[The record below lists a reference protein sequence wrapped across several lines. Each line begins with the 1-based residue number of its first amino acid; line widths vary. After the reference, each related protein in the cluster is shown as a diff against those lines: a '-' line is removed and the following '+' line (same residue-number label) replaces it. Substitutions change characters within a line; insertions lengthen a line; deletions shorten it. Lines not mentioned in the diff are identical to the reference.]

1 MNVIKNQLS
10 LSRLERV
17 SDLFYVFAL
26 LLLTY
31 TFADVPKGMESTR
44 ELWEFYL
51 THLETFTGF
60 LISFLI
66 IAYYWINH
74 QEYFAFFR
82 GTDKAHTFIELGY
95 LMILI
100 FMPFMNRFYEMYPA
114 SIVPKILLS
123 VDMLVLGLLQY
134 FSWSYGTKNRRL
146 IDETSPSDE
155 DISLIKKGMLVMPV
169 LALIAAITTLIYPY
183 LWEIV
188 MVVGPLVL
196 TVKKKVKS
204 KQS

>member
-1 MNVIKNQLS
+1 MKAIKNPLS

-31 TFADVPKGMESTR
+31 TFADVPAGMESTR
-44 ELWEFYL
+44 ELWDFYL
-51 THLETFTGF
+51 SHLESFIGF

-66 IAYYWINH
+66 VAYYWINH
-74 QEYFAFFR
+74 QEYFAFFK
-82 GTDKAHTFIELGY
+82 GTDKAHTFIELIF

-114 SIVPKILLS
+114 SIVPKLLLS
-123 VDMLVLGLLQY
+123 IDMIALGLLQY

-146 IDETSPSDE
+146 IDESNPSDE
-155 DISLIKKGMLVMPV
+155 DIKLIKHGMLVMPV
-169 LALIAAITTLIYPY
+169 LALVAGITTFLYPY

-204 KQS
+204 

>member
-1 MNVIKNQLS
+1 MKAIKNPLS

-31 TFADVPKGMESTR
+31 TFADVPAGMESTR
-44 ELWEFYL
+44 ELWDFYL
-51 THLETFTGF
+51 SHLESFIGF

-66 IAYYWINH
+66 VAYYWINH
-74 QEYFAFFR
+74 QEYFAFFK
-82 GTDKAHTFIELGY
+82 GTDKAHTFIELIF

-114 SIVPKILLS
+114 SIVPKLLLS
-123 VDMLVLGLLQY
+123 IDMIALGLLQY

-146 IDETSPSDE
+146 IDQSNPSDE
-155 DISLIKKGMLVMPV
+155 DIKFIKQGMLVMPV
-169 LALIAAITTLIYPY
+169 LSLVAGITTFLYPY

-204 KQS
+204 

>member
-1 MNVIKNQLS
+1 MSPIKNQLS

-31 TFADVPKGMESTR
+31 TFADVPAGMESTR

-51 THLETFTGF
+51 SHLETFTGF

-82 GTDKAHTFIELGY
+82 GTDKAHTFIELCF

-134 FSWSYGTKNRRL
+134 FSWSYGTRNRRL
-146 IDETSPSDE
+146 IDESSPSDE
-155 DISLIKKGMLVMPV
+155 DIKLIKKGMLVMPV
-169 LALIAAITTLIYPY
+169 LAVIAGTTTLLYPY

-204 KQS
+204 K